1 MTYELTLTT
10 PALFFPAVSL
20 LLVAYTN
27 RFVALSKRIRSL
39 NSLYQQM
46 ADEVVAEQITILR
59 RRVFLIRNMQLCG
72 IAALFCC
79 VLCITS
85 LFLGALLVGKI
96 IFGLSMALMLASL
109 ALAFQEIYISEH
121 ALNLELRMMEKK

>member
-1 MTYELTLTT
+1 MTYEITLTT

-39 NSLYQQM
+39 NSIYQEM
-46 ADEVVAEQITILR
+46 ADEVVAEQIAILR

-79 VLCITS
+79 VLCITF
-85 LFLGALLVGKI
+85 LFLGVLLVGKI
-96 IFGLSMALMLASL
+96 IFGVSMALMLASL
-109 ALAFQEIYISEH
+109 GLAFHEIFISEH